1 MNFNATE
8 AMLTFTPVSR
18 RYGWVIMVRSLII
31 AIPLAIGAFVLDNHF
46 TEDEVISNGVII
58 GPVILLL
65 ALFVL
70 LRPFRIWSRIGYRLS
85 SDQIQI
91 QRGNVWRVDTIMPFS
106 RVQHIDIAEGP
117 MERLFGLA
125 SLVMHS
131 AGTHNSVVTL
141 PGLKRTD
148 AQDLRDHI
156 RSEIR
161 EDSA

>member
-1 MNFNATE
+1 MEYTAPVVPPNFTS
-8 AMLTFTPVSR
+8 VSR
-18 RYGWVIMVRSLII
+18 RYGWVIMVRSLIV
-31 AIPLAIGAFVLDNHF
+31 AIPISVGTFVLDSHLA
-46 TEDEVISNGVII
+46 EDGVITSGIII
-58 GPVILLL
+58 GPVLFLL

-70 LRPFRIWSRIGYRLS
+70 FRPFRIWSRIGYRLGH
-85 SDQIQI
+85 DQIQI

-117 MERLFGLA
+117 LERVFGLA

-141 PGLKRTD
+141 PGLTRTD
-148 AQDLRDHI
+148 AQDLRDNI
-156 RSEIR
+156 RAEIR